1 MKTITRTLAT
11 TAALMLTGA
20 AGAAATEP
28 SPADACV
35 EAGNIWA
42 GDFCY
47 DREASNGYV
56 CDGVLQYEPCT
67 PVDLPVDLPVEE
79 PVETFEPAPVEPV
92 VPAEPVQAPV
102 EQVVQ
107 PVPAPVVYTEPAP
120 VVPRTELAYTG
131 AKETAAVLAV
141 LALAAGGGLLVLA
154 RRM

>member
-1 MKTITRTLAT
+1 MKIITRTMAT
-11 TAALMLTGA
+11 TAALMLAGA

-67 PVDLPVDLPVEE
+67 PSDLPVVDPI
-79 PVETFEPAPVEPV
+79 ETFEPAPVEPV
-92 VPAEPVQAPV
+92 VPAEPVPAPV
-102 EQVVQ
+102 EQAVQ

>member
-1 MKTITRTLAT
+1 MKIITRTLAT
-11 TAALMLTGA
+11 TAALLF
-20 AGAAATEP
+20 AGAATAAAAETPTTPE
-28 SPADACV
+28 ACT
-35 EAGNIWA
+35 EAGFIWA

-47 DREASNGYV
+47 DRQVSDGVV
-56 CDGVLQYEPCT
+56 CDGVLQYTPCT
-67 PVDLPVDLPVEE
+67 PEEVPPVE

-131 AKETAAVLAV
+131 VKETAAVLAV

>member
-1 MKTITRTLAT
+1 MKIITRTLAT
-11 TAALMLTGA
+11 TAALMLVGA

-67 PVDLPVDLPVEE
+67 PADLPV
-79 PVETFEPAPVEPV
+79 VEPV
-92 VPAEPVQAPV
+92 VPAKPDQAPV

-107 PVPAPVVYTEPAP
+107 PVPAPAVYTEPAP

-131 AKETAAVLAV
+131 SKETAAVLAV
-141 LALAAGGGLLVLA
+141 LALVAGGGLLVLA

>member
-1 MKTITRTLAT
+1 MKIITRTLAT
-11 TAALMLTGA
+11 TAALMLAGA

-47 DREASNGYV
+47 DREAGNGYV

-67 PVDLPVDLPVEE
+67 PEALPPVE
-79 PVETFEPAPVEPV
+79 PVETFEPAPVDPV
-92 VPAEPVQAPV
+92 VPAPAPV
-102 EQVVQ
+102 EAVVQ
-107 PVPAPVVYTEPAP
+107 PVPAPVVYAEPA
-120 VVPRTELAYTG
+120 PRTELAYTG

-141 LALAAGGGLLVLA
+141 LALASGGGLLVLA
-154 RRM
+154 RRL

>member
-1 MKTITRTLAT
+1 MKIITRTLAT
-11 TAALMLTGA
+11 TAALMLAGA
-20 AGAAATEP
+20 AGAAATES

-67 PVDLPVDLPVEE
+67 PETLPPVE
-79 PVETFEPAPVEPV
+79 PIETFEPAPVDPITPPEPV
-92 VPAEPVQAPV
+92 APAPAPV
-102 EQVVQ
+102 EAVVQ
-107 PVPAPVVYTEPAP
+107 PVPAPVVYAEPA
-120 VVPRTELAYTG
+120 PRTELAYTG

-154 RRM
+154 RRL